1 MKSSVAVKFAV
12 SAMTIA
18 MTMVACKPA
27 AMAYGPAF
35 ASDASPKAARDAA
48 DLYAKAQAALQ
59 KGDSAKALASA
70 ERAVELAPRDL
81 AYRMLLADLYLKNG
95 RFQSA
100 RTTFGDVLVLDPGNA
115 RASLAVALTDVALG
129 HQDDAVAGLDRLA
142 GTAQPA
148 DLGLAYALAGQP
160 KRAIELLEPAARAP
174 GATGRTR
181 QNLALAYALNGDWQK
196 ARLTAAQDV
205 SPAELGARLQQWAA
219 LAEPSAPTDR
229 VAVLLGV
236 RPAADSGQPQRL
248 ALAPPAPA
256 QAATALAEAAPAP
269 APVPASVA
277 APAPVVVAAAPA
289 PVAAPAAPVEAAP
302 APVQTA
308 QAEIPAWTAAP
319 ARDPSPQPPAQQ
331 AVEDTKPL
339 YAEAVQALVRPNPA
353 VIRASVRIAPAGGFD
368 PPVRRAFTRAVAPA
382 PAPSSAPGKYAVQ
395 LGSFSSAGN
404 VERAWAQA
412 YKRYGFADHVPLST
426 TFTMPGRGT
435 FHRLSVAGFDSRE
448 AASQVCR
455 SVRARGGACFVRA
468 VAGDAPVQWASR
480 YVTTRRG

>member
-1 MKSSVAVKFAV
+1 MKSSVALKFAV
-12 SAMTIA
+12 SAVTIA
-18 MTMVACKPA
+18 TTMVACKPA
-27 AMAYGPAF
+27 AMAFRPAF
-35 ASDASPKAARDAA
+35 ASEAAPKAARDAA

-59 KGDSAKALASA
+59 KGDAANALASA

-100 RTTFGDVLVLDPGNA
+100 ETTFRDVLVLDPGNA
-115 RASLAVALTDVALG
+115 RASLAVALTEVALG
-129 HQDDAVAGLDRLA
+129 HPADAVAGLDRLA
-142 GTAQPA
+142 DSAQPT

-174 GATGRTR
+174 GASGRTR

-219 LAEPSAPTDR
+219 LAEPSAPADR

-236 RPAADSGQPQRL
+236 HPAADSGQPARL
-248 ALAPPAPA
+248 ALAVPTEP
-256 QAATALAEAAPAP
+256 ATALAEAEPAPALAPVAAPAPEPVVVAAAAPAPAP
-269 APVPASVA
+269 APVQP
-277 APAPVVVAAAPA
+277 
-289 PVAAPAAPVEAAP
+289 AP

-308 QAEIPAWTAAP
+308 QAVVPAWDSAP
-319 ARDPSPQPPAQQ
+319 ARDPAPQPAANPVA
-331 AVEDTKPL
+331 EETRPL

-353 VIRASVRIAPAGGFD
+353 VIRASVPIAPLGHFD
-368 PPVRRAFTRAVAPA
+368 APARRGFTRAVAPVR
-382 PAPSSAPGKYAVQ
+382 SSSDTGKYAVQ

-412 YKRYGFADHVPLST
+412 YKRYGFADHTPLST
-426 TFTMPGRGT
+426 TFTLPGRGT
-435 FHRLSVAGFDSRE
+435 FHRLSVAGFDSRDE
-448 AASQVCR
+448 ASRVCR
-455 SVRARGGACFVRA
+455 SVRAKGGACFVRA

>member
-1 MKSSVAVKFAV
+1 MKTNLAVKFAV

-18 MTMVACKPA
+18 TTMVACKPA

-129 HQDDAVAGLDRLA
+129 HADDAIAGLDRLA
-142 GTAQPA
+142 ETAQPT

-160 KRAIELLEPAARAP
+160 KRAIDLLEPAARAP
-174 GATGRTR
+174 GASGRTR

-219 LAEPSAPTDR
+219 LAEPAAPVDR

-236 RPAADSGQPQRL
+236 RPAADTGQPARL
-248 ALAPPAPA
+248 ALAAPV
-256 QAATALAEAAPAP
+256 QPATALAQADPAPAP
-269 APVPASVA
+269 APAAASA
-277 APAPVVVAAAPA
+277 SEPVVVAAAAPA
-289 PVAAPAAPVEAAP
+289 PVPVPVAPVEATP

-308 QAEIPAWTAAP
+308 QAEVPAWTAAP
-319 ARDPSPQPPAQQ
+319 AKDPAPQP

-353 VIRASVRIAPAGGFD
+353 VIRASGRLAPVSHFD
-368 PPVRRAFTRAVAPA
+368 PPVRHGFTRAVAPA
-382 PAPSSAPGKYAVQ
+382 PSGPGKYAVQ
-395 LGSFSSAGN
+395 LGAFSSAGN

-426 TFTMPGRGT
+426 TFTLPGRGT
-435 FHRLSVAGFDSRE
+435 FHRLSVAGFDSRDE
-448 AASQVCR
+448 ASRVCR
-455 SVRARGGACFVRA
+455 SVRAKGGACFVRA

-480 YVTTRRG
+480 YVSTRRG

>member
-27 AMAYGPAF
+27 AMAYRPAF
-35 ASDASPKAARDAA
+35 ASEATPKAARDAA

-100 RTTFGDVLVLDPGNA
+100 QTTFGDVLVLDPGNA

-129 HQDDAVAGLDRLA
+129 HGDPAVAGLDRPA

-174 GATGRTR
+174 GASGRTR

-219 LAEPSAPTDR
+219 LAEPAGPADR

-236 RPAADSGQPQRL
+236 RPAADSGQPARL
-248 ALAPPAPA
+248 ALAMPAPVPA
-256 QAATALAEAAPAP
+256 QPATALAEADPAPAP
-269 APVPASVA
+269 APVAAPVP
-277 APAPVVVAAAPA
+277 APAPVVVAAEAPA
-289 PVAAPAAPVEAAP
+289 PAPAQAAP

-308 QAEIPAWTAAP
+308 QAEVPAW
-319 ARDPSPQPPAQQ
+319 
-331 AVEDTKPL
+331 
-339 YAEAVQALVRPNPA
+339 
-353 VIRASVRIAPAGGFD
+353 
-368 PPVRRAFTRAVAPA
+368 
-382 PAPSSAPGKYAVQ
+382 
-395 LGSFSSAGN
+395 
-404 VERAWAQA
+404 
-412 YKRYGFADHVPLST
+412 
-426 TFTMPGRGT
+426 
-435 FHRLSVAGFDSRE
+435 
-448 AASQVCR
+448 
-455 SVRARGGACFVRA
+455 
-468 VAGDAPVQWASR
+468 
-480 YVTTRRG
+480 

>member
-1 MKSSVAVKFAV
+1 MKSSVALKFAV
-12 SAMTIA
+12 SAITLA
-18 MTMVACKPA
+18 TTMVACKPA
-27 AMAYGPAF
+27 AMAYRPAF
-35 ASDASPKAARDAA
+35 VSESSPKAARDAA

-59 KGDSAKALASA
+59 KGDAAKALASA

-100 RTTFGDVLVLDPGNA
+100 ETTFRDVLVLDPGNA
-115 RASLAVALTDVALG
+115 RASLAVALAEVALG
-129 HQDDAVAGLDRLA
+129 HPADAVAGLDRLA
-142 GTAQPA
+142 DSAQPA
-148 DLGLAYALAGQP
+148 DLGLAYALAGEP

-219 LAEPSAPTDR
+219 LAEPSAPADR

-236 RPAADSGQPQRL
+236 RPAADSGQPARL
-248 ALAPPAPA
+248 ALAVPPQPAAAVAEAEPAPA
-256 QAATALAEAAPAP
+256 PAPASAPSPQPVAVAAAAAP
-269 APVPASVA
+269 APVPA
-277 APAPVVVAAAPA
+277 PVQ
-289 PVAAPAAPVEAAP
+289 AAP

-308 QAEIPAWTAAP
+308 QAVVPDWDSAP
-319 ARDPSPQPPAQQ
+319 AKGPGPQPVADPV
-331 AVEDTKPL
+331 VEDTKPL

-353 VIRASVRIAPAGGFD
+353 VIRASAPIAPVGHFEA
-368 PPVRRAFTRAVAPA
+368 PARRGFTRAVATVRSDA
-382 PAPSSAPGKYAVQ
+382 GKYAVQ
-395 LGSFSSAGN
+395 LGAFSSAGN

-426 TFTMPGRGT
+426 TFTLPGRGT
-435 FHRLSVAGFDSRE
+435 FHRLSVAGFDSRDE
-448 AASQVCR
+448 ANRVCR
-455 SVRARGGACFVRA
+455 SVRAKGGACFVRA

>member
-27 AMAYGPAF
+27 AMAYRPAF
-35 ASDASPKAARDAA
+35 ASEATPKAARDAA

-100 RTTFGDVLVLDPGNA
+100 QTTFRDVLVLDPANA
-115 RASLAVALTDVALG
+115 RATLAVALTEVALG
-129 HQDDAVAGLDRLA
+129 HPADAVAGLDRLA
-142 GTAQPA
+142 DSAQPT
-148 DLGLAYALAGQP
+148 DLGLAYALAGEP

-174 GATGRTR
+174 GASGRTR

-219 LAEPSAPTDR
+219 LAEPAGPADR

-236 RPAADSGQPQRL
+236 RPAADSGQPARL
-248 ALAPPAPA
+248 ALAMPTPTPA
-256 QAATALAEAAPAP
+256 QPATALAEADPAPAP
-269 APVPASVA
+269 APVAAP
-277 APAPVVVAAAPA
+277 APAPVVVAAEAPAPA
-289 PVAAPAAPVEAAP
+289 PVQAAP

-308 QAEIPAWTAAP
+308 QAEVPAWNPAP
-319 ARDPSPQPPAQQ
+319 VKVPAPRPEAQP

-353 VIRASVRIAPAGGFD
+353 VIRASVRIAPVSHFD
-368 PPVRRAFTRAVAPA
+368 PPVRRGFTRAVAPA
-382 PAPSSAPGKYAVQ
+382 PSASGPGKYAVQ
-395 LGSFSSAGN
+395 LGAFSSAGN

-426 TFTMPGRGT
+426 TFTLPGRGT
-435 FHRLSVAGFDSRE
+435 FHRLSVAGFDSRDE
-448 AASQVCR
+448 ASRVCR
-455 SVRARGGACFVRA
+455 SVRAKGGACFVRA

-480 YVTTRRG
+480 YVSTRRG

>member
-1 MKSSVAVKFAV
+1 MKSSVALKFAV

-18 MTMVACKPA
+18 TTMVASQPA
-27 AMAYGPAF
+27 AMAYRPSF
-35 ASDASPKAARDAA
+35 VSEASPKGARDAA

-70 ERAVELAPRDL
+70 EGAVELAPRDL

-100 RTTFGDVLVLDPGNA
+100 DTTFRDVLVLDPGNA
-115 RASLAVALTDVALG
+115 RASLAVALTEVALG
-129 HQDDAVAGLDRLA
+129 HSDEAIAGLDRLA
-142 GTAQPA
+142 DSAQPT

-229 VAVLLGV
+229 VAALLGV
-236 RPAADSGQPQRL
+236 RPAADSGQPSRL
-248 ALAPPAPA
+248 ALAVPA
-256 QAATALAEAAPAP
+256 QPATALAEAEPAPAP
-269 APVPASVA
+269 APVATP
-277 APAPVVVAAAPA
+277 APAPEPVVVAAAPVSVPA
-289 PVAAPAAPVEAAP
+289 PAAP

-308 QAEIPAWTAAP
+308 QAIVPAWDSAPIKDPAPRPAANP
-319 ARDPSPQPPAQQ
+319 VAEETR
-331 AVEDTKPL
+331 PL
-339 YAEAVQALVRPNPA
+339 YAEAVQALVRPHPA
-353 VIRASVRIAPAGGFD
+353 VIRASAPIAPLGHFD
-368 PPVRRAFTRAVAPA
+368 APVRRAFTRAVAPA
-382 PAPSSAPGKYAVQ
+382 PSGPGKFAVQ

-412 YKRYGFADHVPLST
+412 YKRYGFADHTPLST

-435 FHRLSVAGFDSRE
+435 FHRLSVAGFDSRDE
-448 AASQVCR
+448 ASRVCQ
-455 SVRARGGACFVRA
+455 SVRAKGGACFVRA

>member
-1 MKSSVAVKFAV
+1 MKSSVAMKFAV
-12 SAMTIA
+12 SAITIA
-18 MTMVACKPA
+18 TTMVACKPA

-35 ASDASPKAARDAA
+35 ASDASPKAAHDAA

-59 KGDSAKALASA
+59 KGDAVKALASA
-70 ERAVELAPRDL
+70 EHAVELAPRDL

-100 RTTFGDVLVLDPGNA
+100 QTTFRDVLVLDPGNA
-115 RASLAVALTDVALG
+115 RASLAVALTEVALG
-129 HQDDAVAGLDRLA
+129 HPADAVAGLDRLA
-142 GTAQPA
+142 DSAQPT

-174 GATGRTR
+174 GASGRTR

-219 LAEPSAPTDR
+219 LAEPSAPAER

-236 RPAADSGQPQRL
+236 RPAADSGQPARL
-248 ALAPPAPA
+248 ALAVPPQPAP
-256 QAATALAEAAPAP
+256 ALAEAEPAPAPAPAAAPAPEPVAVAAAAAP
-269 APVPASVA
+269 APVPAPVQA
-277 APAPVVVAAAPA
+277 APP
-289 PVAAPAAPVEAAP
+289 
-302 APVQTA
+302 PVQTA
-308 QAEIPAWTAAP
+308 QAVVPDWDAAP
-319 ARDPSPQPPAQQ
+319 AKDPAPQPTASPA
-331 AVEDTKPL
+331 AEDTRPL

-353 VIRASVRIAPAGGFD
+353 VIRASLPVAPVGHFAAPAHRG
-368 PPVRRAFTRAVAPA
+368 FTRAVAPA
-382 PAPSSAPGKYAVQ
+382 RAASDPGKYAVQ

-426 TFTMPGRGT
+426 TFTLPGRGT
-435 FHRLSVAGFDSRE
+435 FHRLSVAGFDSRDE
-448 AASQVCR
+448 ASRVCR
-455 SVRARGGACFVRA
+455 SVRAKGGACFVRA

>member
-1 MKSSVAVKFAV
+1 MKSSVALKFAV

-18 MTMVACKPA
+18 TTMVACKPA
-27 AMAYGPAF
+27 AMAYRPAF
-35 ASDASPKAARDAA
+35 ASEATPKAARDAA

-100 RTTFGDVLVLDPGNA
+100 QTTFRDVLVLDPGNA
-115 RASLAVALTDVALG
+115 RAALAVALTEVALG
-129 HQDDAVAGLDRLA
+129 HPADAVAGLDRLA
-142 GTAQPA
+142 DSAQPT

-174 GATGRTR
+174 GASGRTR
-181 QNLALAYALNGDWQK
+181 QNLALAYALDGEWQK

-219 LAEPSAPTDR
+219 LAEPSAPAER

-236 RPAADSGQPQRL
+236 RPAADSGQPARL
-248 ALAPPAPA
+248 ALAVPA
-256 QAATALAEAAPAP
+256 QPAAALAEAEPAPTPAPTAAPAPEPVTVAAAAAP
-269 APVPASVA
+269 APVPA
-277 APAPVVVAAAPA
+277 PIQ
-289 PVAAPAAPVEAAP
+289 AAP

-308 QAEIPAWTAAP
+308 QAVVPDWDAAP
-319 ARDPSPQPPAQQ
+319 AKDPAPQPAANP
-331 AVEDTKPL
+331 AVEDSKPL

-353 VIRASVRIAPAGGFD
+353 VIRASLPVAPVGHFAAPAHRG
-368 PPVRRAFTRAVAPA
+368 FTRAVAPA
-382 PAPSSAPGKYAVQ
+382 RSASGSGKYAVQ

-412 YKRYGFADHVPLST
+412 YKRYGFADHIPL
-426 TFTMPGRGT
+426 
-435 FHRLSVAGFDSRE
+435 
-448 AASQVCR
+448 
-455 SVRARGGACFVRA
+455 
-468 VAGDAPVQWASR
+468 
-480 YVTTRRG
+480 

>member
-1 MKSSVAVKFAV
+1 MKTSVAVKFAV

-18 MTMVACKPA
+18 VTMVACKPA

-59 KGDSAKALASA
+59 KGDAAKALASS

-129 HQDDAVAGLDRLA
+129 HAADAVAGLDRLA
-142 GTAQPA
+142 ETAQPA

-160 KRAIELLEPAARAP
+160 KRAIELLESAARAP
-174 GATGRTR
+174 GASGRTR

-219 LAEPSAPTDR
+219 LAEPATPGDR
-229 VAVLLGV
+229 VAALLGV
-236 RPAADSGQPQRL
+236 RPGADSGQPARL
-248 ALAPPAPA
+248 ALAAPV
-256 QAATALAEAAPAP
+256 QPATALAEADPGPAPAPAAAPAPIVVAAAAP
-269 APVPASVA
+269 APVPA
-277 APAPVVVAAAPA
+277 
-289 PVAAPAAPVEAAP
+289 PAAPVQAAAPVEIAQAEVPAWNAAP
-302 APVQTA
+302 AKG
-308 QAEIPAWTAAP
+308 PA
-319 ARDPSPQPPAQQ
+319 PQPVANPV
-331 AVEDTKPL
+331 VEDTRPL

-353 VIRASVRIAPAGGFD
+353 VIRASVRLAPAGHFDAPARRGF
-368 PPVRRAFTRAVAPA
+368 VRAVAPA
-382 PAPSSAPGKYAVQ
+382 PSGRGKYAVQ
-395 LGSFSSAGN
+395 LGAFSSAGN

-412 YKRYGFADHVPLST
+412 YKRYGFADHIPLST
-426 TFTMPGRGT
+426 TFTLPGRGT
-435 FHRLSVAGFDSRE
+435 FHRLSVAGFDSRDE
-448 AASQVCR
+448 ANRVCR
-455 SVRARGGACFVRA
+455 SVRAKGGACFVRA

-480 YVTTRRG
+480 YVSARRG

>member
-1 MKSSVAVKFAV
+1 MKSSVALKFAV

-18 MTMVACKPA
+18 ATMVACTPA
-27 AMAYGPAF
+27 AMAYRPAF

-59 KGDSAKALASA
+59 KGDSVKALASA

-100 RTTFGDVLVLDPGNA
+100 ETTFRDVLVLDPGNA
-115 RASLAVALTDVALG
+115 RASLAVALTQVALG
-129 HQDDAVAGLDRLA
+129 HPDDAVAGLDRLA
-142 GTAQPA
+142 DSAQPT

-219 LAEPSAPTDR
+219 LAEPSAPADR
-229 VAVLLGV
+229 VAALLGV
-236 RPAADSGQPQRL
+236 RPAADSGQPARL
-248 ALAPPAPA
+248 ALAAPA
-256 QAATALAEAAPAP
+256 QPAAALAEAEPAPAP
-269 APVPASVA
+269 APAA
-277 APAPVVVAAAPA
+277 APAPEPVVVAAVAPA
-289 PVAAPAAPVEAAP
+289 PAPAPAAPVPAAP

-308 QAEIPAWTAAP
+308 QAIVPAWDSAP
-319 ARDPSPQPPAQQ
+319 VKDPAPQPAANPA
-331 AVEDTKPL
+331 AEETRPL

-353 VIRASVRIAPAGGFD
+353 VIRASAPIAPLGHFD
-368 PPVRRAFTRAVAPA
+368 APVRHAFTRAVAPA
-382 PAPSSAPGKYAVQ
+382 SSGPGKFAVQ

-412 YKRYGFADHVPLST
+412 YKRYGFADHTPLST
-426 TFTMPGRGT
+426 TFTLKGRGT
-435 FHRLSVAGFDSRE
+435 FHRLSVAGFDSRDE
-448 AASQVCR
+448 ANRVCR
-455 SVRARGGACFVRA
+455 SVQAKGGACFVRA

>member
-1 MKSSVAVKFAV
+1 MKRSVALKFAV
-12 SAMTIA
+12 SAVTIA
-18 MTMVACKPA
+18 VTMVACKPA
-27 AMAYGPAF
+27 AMAYRPAF
-35 ASDASPKAARDAA
+35 ASENATKGARDAA

-59 KGDSAKALASA
+59 KGDKAKALASA

-100 RTTFGDVLVLDPGNA
+100 ETTFRDVLVLDPGNA
-115 RASLAVALTDVALG
+115 RASLAVALTEVALG
-129 HQDDAVAGLDRLA
+129 HSDEAIAGLDRLA
-142 GTAQPA
+142 ETAQPT

-174 GATGRTR
+174 GASGRTR

-205 SPAELGARLQQWAA
+205 SPGELGARLQQWAA

-229 VAVLLGV
+229 VAALLGV
-236 RPAADSGQPQRL
+236 RPAADSGQPARL
-248 ALAPPAPA
+248 ALAVPAEPATRLAEAEPAPVSA
-256 QAATALAEAAPAP
+256 PAAAPAP
-269 APVPASVA
+269 APEPIVVA
-277 APAPVVVAAAPA
+277 AAAPA
-289 PVAAPAAPVEAAP
+289 PVPAPVAPVQAAP

-308 QAEIPAWTAAP
+308 QAIVPAWDSAP
-319 ARDPSPQPPAQQ
+319 NRDPAPQPAASPVA
-331 AVEDTKPL
+331 EETKPL

-353 VIRASVRIAPAGGFD
+353 VIRASAPIAPLGHFD
-368 PPVRRAFTRAVAPA
+368 APARRGFTRAVAPVR
-382 PAPSSAPGKYAVQ
+382 SSGPGKYAVQ

-426 TFTMPGRGT
+426 TFTLKGRGT
-435 FHRLSVAGFDSRE
+435 FHRLSVAGFDSRDE
-448 AASQVCR
+448 ASRVCL
-455 SVRARGGACFVRA
+455 SVRAKGGACFVRA

-480 YVTTRRG
+480 YVSTKRG

>member
-1 MKSSVAVKFAV
+1 MKSSVALKFAV
-12 SAMTIA
+12 SAVTLA
-18 MTMVACKPA
+18 TTMVACKPA
-27 AMAYGPAF
+27 AMAYRPAF
-35 ASDASPKAARDAA
+35 VSEASPKAARDAA

-100 RTTFGDVLVLDPGNA
+100 ETTFRDVLVLDPGNA
-115 RASLAVALTDVALG
+115 RASLAVALTEVALG
-129 HQDDAVAGLDRLA
+129 HSDEAIAGLDRLA
-142 GTAQPA
+142 ETAQPT
-148 DLGLAYALAGQP
+148 DLGLAYALAGEP

-174 GATGRTR
+174 GAAGRTR

-219 LAEPSAPTDR
+219 LAEPSAPVDR
-229 VAVLLGV
+229 VAALLGV
-236 RPAADSGQPQRL
+236 RPAADSGQPARL
-248 ALAPPAPA
+248 ALAVPPQP
-256 QAATALAEAAPAP
+256 ATALAEAEPAPAP
-269 APVPASVA
+269 APVS
-277 APAPVVVAAAPA
+277 APAPETVTVAAAAPA
-289 PVAAPAAPVEAAP
+289 AVPASIPVPATP

-308 QAEIPAWTAAP
+308 RAVVPDWDSAP
-319 ARDPSPQPPAQQ
+319 AKDRAPQPVASP

-353 VIRASVRIAPAGGFD
+353 VIRASAPIAPVGHFAAPAHRG
-368 PPVRRAFTRAVAPA
+368 FTRAVATVRSDA
-382 PAPSSAPGKYAVQ
+382 GKYAVQ
-395 LGSFSSAGN
+395 LGAFSSAGN

-412 YKRYGFADHVPLST
+412 YKRYGFADHTPLST
-426 TFTMPGRGT
+426 TFTLPGRGT
-435 FHRLSVAGFDSRE
+435 FHRLSVAGFDSRDE
-448 AASQVCR
+448 ASRVCR
-455 SVRARGGACFVRA
+455 SVRAKGGACFVRA

>member
-1 MKSSVAVKFAV
+1 MKSSVALKFAV
-12 SAMTIA
+12 SAVTIA
-18 MTMVACKPA
+18 ITMVACKPA

-48 DLYAKAQAALQ
+48 DLYAKAQATLQ
-59 KGDSAKALASA
+59 KGDGVKALASA

-100 RTTFGDVLVLDPGNA
+100 QTTFRDVLVLDPGNA
-115 RASLAVALTDVALG
+115 RASLAVALTEVALG
-129 HQDDAVAGLDRLA
+129 HPADAVAGLDRLA
-142 GTAQPA
+142 DSAQPT
-148 DLGLAYALAGQP
+148 DLGLAYALAGEP

-174 GATGRTR
+174 GASGRTR
-181 QNLALAYALNGDWQK
+181 QNLALAYALSGDWQK

-219 LAEPSAPTDR
+219 LAEPSAPAER

-236 RPAADSGQPQRL
+236 RPAADSGQPSRL
-248 ALAPPAPA
+248 ALAVPPQP
-256 QAATALAEAAPAP
+256 ATALAEAET
-269 APVPASVA
+269 V
-277 APAPVVVAAAPA
+277 PA
-289 PVAAPAAPVEAAP
+289 PVAAPAPVAVAAAAAAAAPVPAPAQAAP

-308 QAEIPAWTAAP
+308 QAVVPDWDAAP
-319 ARDPSPQPPAQQ
+319 AKDPAPA
-331 AVEDTKPL
+331 ATPVAEETKPL

-353 VIRASVRIAPAGGFD
+353 VIRASAPIAPVGHFATPPHRGFS
-368 PPVRRAFTRAVAPA
+368 RAVA
-382 PAPSSAPGKYAVQ
+382 SARSASGPGKYAVQ
-395 LGSFSSAGN
+395 LGAFSSAGN

-412 YKRYGFADHVPLST
+412 YKRYGFADHIPLST
-426 TFTMPGRGT
+426 TFSLPGRGT
-435 FHRLSVAGFDSRE
+435 FHRLSVAGFDSRDE
-448 AASQVCR
+448 ASRVCR
-455 SVRARGGACFVRA
+455 SVRAKGGACFVRA

>member
-1 MKSSVAVKFAV
+1 MTSSVAVKFAV

-100 RTTFGDVLVLDPGNA
+100 QTTFGDVLVLDPGNA
-115 RASLAVALTDVALG
+115 RASLAVALTEVALG
-129 HQDDAVAGLDRLA
+129 HPEDAVAGLDRLA
-142 GTAQPA
+142 ETAQPA

-160 KRAIELLEPAARAP
+160 KRAIELLEPAARAA
-174 GATGRTR
+174 GASGRTR

-219 LAEPSAPTDR
+219 LAEPSAPAER

-236 RPAADSGQPQRL
+236 RPAADSGQPERL
-248 ALAPPAPA
+248 ALAVPARP
-256 QAATALAEAAPAP
+256 ATALAEADPAPAP
-269 APVPASVA
+269 APAPTAP
-277 APAPVVVAAAPA
+277 PAPQHVVVAAAPA
-289 PVAAPAAPVEAAP
+289 PAPVQSAP

-308 QAEIPAWTAAP
+308 QAQVPAWNAAP
-319 ARDPSPQPPAQQ
+319 ASETAPRLEAQPA
-331 AVEDTKPL
+331 AEEAKPL

-353 VIRASVRIAPAGGFD
+353 VIRASAPIAPVGHFD
-368 PPVRRAFTRAVAPA
+368 PPVRRGFTRAVAPA
-382 PAPSSAPGKYAVQ
+382 PSASGPGKYAVQ
-395 LGSFSSAGN
+395 LGAFSSAGN

-412 YKRYGFADHVPLST
+412 YKRYGFADHTPLST
-426 TFTMPGRGT
+426 TFTLKGRGT
-435 FHRLSVAGFDSRE
+435 FHRLSVAGFDSRDE
-448 AASQVCR
+448 ANRVCL
-455 SVRARGGACFVRA
+455 SVRAKGGACFVRA